1 MDIKDATRHSSLNQ
15 SARTRHR
22 DRGREKKAKHVIW
35 VKKKKKKRDDNN
47 VNCRP
52 NNTVSDSHLDE
63 DVRRVFGV
71 FHQAEVSPGLDD

>member
-1 MDIKDATRHSSLNQ
+1 MHEPDIETED
-15 SARTRHR
+15 
-22 DRGREKKAKHVIW
+22 GKKSKACHLGQ
-35 VKKKKKKRDDNN
+35 KKKKKRDDNN